1 MLAGPTATS
10 SGAPAV
16 PPVAAVNTL
25 AAFLARRDVASLG
38 AALPCDAIIVC
49 GSAVLATVAAAVE
62 AFRLGVAP
70 RILFSGGVGHS
81 THLLYAAV
89 AADPA
94 LAAAVTVGAP
104 RPEAAVLRDVA
115 AALGAPPAALL
126 VEAESTNC
134 GSNAALSRAQLA
146 AAGLPT
152 PTRLLVIQDPTMQ
165 RRTHASFEKAFED
178 APGVA
183 ILSWAPFVPRATLAA
198 PAADAVAAA
207 GGGLALEPQGAWG
220 SGARFLELLL
230 GEVPRL
236 RDAPGGYGPRGAGF
250 ISHVDIPPEVE
261 AAHEAVWA
269 ACAAHSRGRC
279 EVVVGG
285 EK

>member
-1 MLAGPTATS
+1 MLAGLTAT
-10 SGAPAV
+10 SGAPAA

-38 AALPCDAIIVC
+38 AALPCDAILVC

-62 AFRLGVAP
+62 ALRLGVAP

-89 AADPA
+89 AADPS
-94 LAAAVTVGAP
+94 LAGAVTVGAP

-178 APGVA
+178 APGVV

-198 PAADAVAAA
+198 PADAVAAA
-207 GGGLALEPQGAWG
+207 SGGLALEPQGAWG